1 VGSIINVALPQMQAE
16 FGVGPTGAQWMN
28 DMMMRTLA
36 LGVAAMCFVAALAL
50 PAKAQN
56 AAQNQAAIFQMQEQ
70 MRQLNGRV
78 EELTFQ
84 LLELQE
90 LLRQSREDNEA
101 RFLDLEEGSQQGAV
115 TPPASTDNG
124 SDFAQSSNGD
134 EQPDNT
140 GGVRILGTE
149 SAPLGTL
156 RFDENGNLIEG
167 ALGRP
172 LDLNQVPSPA
182 LGDDSIETVELA
194 DGNSDEGP
202 LPANLPA
209 PGALY
214 QQGYNEI
221 LAGNYVAAERSFRTL
236 LRAYPESDRAPNA
249 RYWLAESL
257 FAMGSFNDAAETYLE
272 VVNAHPE
279 TDVAPDAMLKL
290 GVTLAGLGEV
300 QTACETFAA
309 VTTRYPATP
318 DFFRQRLDREKRSAR
333 CG

>member
-1 VGSIINVALPQMQAE
+1 
-16 FGVGPTGAQWMN
+16 
-28 DMMMRTLA
+28 MMMRTVALA
-36 LGVAAMCFVAALAL
+36 VAAMCFIAALAL

-115 TPPASTDNG
+115 TPPSAGNSNT
-124 SDFAQSSNGD
+124 DFAQTPQTNGD
-134 EQPDNT
+134 DLD
-140 GGVRILGTE
+140 GVRILGTE
-149 SAPLGTL
+149 AAPLGTL

-172 LDLNQVPSPA
+172 LDLNQAPVGEA
-182 LGDDSIETVELA
+182 DDVIETAELV

-202 LPANLPA
+202 LPTNLPA

-214 QQGYNEI
+214 QQGYNEV
-221 LAGNYVAAERSFRTL
+221 LGGNYVAAERTFRTL

-272 VVNAHPE
+272 VVNGHPD
-279 TDVAPDAMLKL
+279 TQIAPDAMLKL

-300 QTACETFAA
+300 QTACETFEA
-309 VTTRYPATP
+309 VTARYPATP
-318 DFFRQRLDREKRSAR
+318 DFFRQRLDREMRSAR

>member
-1 VGSIINVALPQMQAE
+1 
-16 FGVGPTGAQWMN
+16 
-28 DMMMRTLA
+28 MMRTIA
-36 LGVAAMCFVAALAL
+36 LLVAALCFVAAVAL

-56 AAQNQAAIFQMQEQ
+56 AAQNQAALFQMQEQ

-84 LLELQE
+84 VLELQE

-101 RFLDLEEGSQQGAV
+101 RFLELEEGSQQGAL
-115 TPPASTDNG
+115 PAPNAGAET
-124 SDFAQSSNGD
+124 DFAQSPPPEAPLD
-134 EQPDNT
+134 DDDA
-140 GGVRILGTE
+140 VRIFGTQ
-149 SAPLGTL
+149 PLGTL

-172 LDLNQVPSPA
+172 LDLNQLPVDTPSSEIDVA
-182 LGDDSIETVELA
+182 ELT

-202 LPANLPA
+202 LPANLPEA
-209 PGALY
+209 PVLY
-214 QQGYNEI
+214 QQGYDAV

-236 LRAYPESDRAPNA
+236 LRAYPESDRAANA

-279 TDVAPDAMLKL
+279 DAIAPDAMLKL

-300 QTACETFAA
+300 QTACDTFAA
-309 VTTRYPATP
+309 VTDRYPATP
-318 DFFRQRLDREKRSAR
+318 EFFRQRLDREKRSAH

>member
-1 VGSIINVALPQMQAE
+1 
-16 FGVGPTGAQWMN
+16 
-28 DMMMRTLA
+28 MMRTVALA
-36 LGVAAMCFVAALAL
+36 VAAMCFIAALAL

-101 RFLDLEEGSQQGAV
+101 RFLDLEEGSQQGSVA
-115 TPPASTDNG
+115 PPASDDDI
-124 SDFAQSSNGD
+124 SDFAQS
-134 EQPDNT
+134 PPT
-140 GGVRILGTE
+140 GSDDLDGVRILGTE
-149 SAPLGTL
+149 PAPLGTL

-172 LDLNQVPSPA
+172 LDLNQPPVPNA
-182 LGDDSIETVELA
+182 DDVIETAELL

-202 LPANLPA
+202 LPTNLPA
-209 PGALY
+209 PGTLY
-214 QQGYNEI
+214 QQGYNEV
-221 LAGNYVAAERSFRTL
+221 LGGNYVAAERTFRTL

-272 VVNAHPE
+272 VVNGHPD
-279 TDVAPDAMLKL
+279 TQIAPDAMLKL

-300 QTACETFAA
+300 QTACETFEA

-318 DFFRQRLDREKRSAR
+318 DFFRQRLDREMRSAR